1 MNRKMEKKLT
11 LSKNKKL
18 AGVCGG
24 LAEYFDADPTL
35 VRIIYALLTFSTA
48 FCGILLYPVL
58 WLIMPEPEEIQ
69 Q

>member
-1 MNRKMEKKLT
+1 MEKKLT

-58 WLIMPEPEEIQ
+58 WLIMPEPE
-69 Q
+69 

>member
-1 MNRKMEKKLT
+1 MEKKLT

-48 FCGILLYPVL
+48 FRGILLYPVL

>member
-1 MNRKMEKKLT
+1 MEKKLT

-35 VRIIYALLTFSTA
+35 VRIIYTLLTFSTA

>member
-1 MNRKMEKKLT
+1 MEKKLT

-24 LAEYFDADPTL
+24 LAEYFDADPML

>member
-1 MNRKMEKKLT
+1 MEKKLT

-35 VRIIYALLTFSTA
+35 VRIIYALLTFSTV

>member
-1 MNRKMEKKLT
+1 MEKKLT

-48 FCGILLYPVL
+48 FCDILLYPVL

>member
-1 MNRKMEKKLT
+1 MEKKLT

-18 AGVCGG
+18 AGVCDG

>member
-1 MNRKMEKKLT
+1 MEKKLT

-58 WLIMPEPEEIQ
+58 WLIMPGPEEIQ

>member
-1 MNRKMEKKLT
+1 MEKKLT

-58 WLIMPEPEEIQ
+58 RLIMPEPEEIQ

>member
-1 MNRKMEKKLT
+1 MEKKLT